1 MSTRE
6 LSVRITGDPRSL
18 SRAFR
23 QVDRDMGGLE
33 KASMRLRRGLGALGK
48 AAAVAGAAAAAGFAV
63 GAVKATRA
71 ASDLEESVNKAR
83 ETFEAAGPAMETW
96 ASTASA
102 SLGMSKAAALE
113 NAASIGAML
122 KPMGVA
128 PKRAAEMSREMVKL
142 ASDMASF
149 NNEDPTEML
158 DRIRSGLS
166 GESEPLKR
174 FGAVLSETR
183 VKQHAYKVGIAETGA
198 ELTEQQK
205 IQARYSLLLKDT
217 ADQQGDFAR
226 TADGAANAQRIF
238 RARMEDISATAGRVF
253 LPVFTRALGVAN
265 DFLAVVE
272 QRWPQIQAVAV
283 QVFGSVRSAVDPLVN
298 RFREAWPQIRDAV
311 VKNLIEAWDTARE
324 IFGQL
329 GPIIRRAVEV
339 IVPIV
344 VAMSRE
350 VLRVFRALAP
360 RVRPVIDDFIN
371 LLRVAVERIS
381 DFWDRWGEDIM
392 RIVRRTFDTI
402 IKVAKPLLEALRGAI
417 QVITGLIEGDWSKAF
432 GGLKDIAVGLLK
444 AVFRAIKG
452 LGGLAL
458 SAMKSLGR
466 AIVRGIVS
474 GIKSIAHEIADAILD
489 AIPGPL
495 RRLLPGGGLSTAD
508 AVGDIAR
515 FLPDRARGGS
525 VPGRRGQAVPIIA
538 HAGEVVLNPAQQ
550 RIVGIDR
557 IMGALRATGGI
568 VGGDGAAFAAGGI
581 VRAAGQFAQRQ
592 VGEPYVWG
600 GGHELRGPGDR
611 YGWDCSG
618 FASQVA
624 LRVPGY
630 TGGIGTTMSLRP
642 ASTRPK
648 GGEPILFG
656 FRGIGRG
663 ARGEH
668 MGVWVKGYGWFDAG
682 SGGVQR
688 GDSRWDLVL
697 VPPGLAGL
705 ADKAA
710 PQGTRTAAVSA
721 AGAGGGGLGA
731 ALRGAGIGSGVK
743 GIVNRVLQA
752 GADVSAAVGAR
763 LGTSSARGERA
774 VRAAGRAAARRA
786 RAAGKPPDQVAADE
800 QAAERAKQGQLLRAD
815 IRRVNAALQR
825 LAKRWAKLRA
835 DLKRVGKGGGDPAA
849 RRQALNRIRAA
860 MRQNRRERDEL
871 IEIRAELVDELKEL
885 NDEIA
890 QEQYEENFA
899 GGDGEGPPTE
909 ADYADAA
916 MAQAALTPGLEDDL
930 SAARTIEDLA
940 RRDYEAAL
948 ASGDPRRIADAARAY
963 LSARQQR
970 ESIEEQIKAINENTE
985 ALKDLNRTFGG
996 SVAFGYR
1003 GQDYVL
1009 RSLAPPSSDRLVG
1022 MEV

>member
-1 MSTRE
+1 VSTRE
-6 LSVRITGDPRSL
+6 LSVRITGDPKSL

-23 QVDRDMGGLE
+23 QVDRDMAGLE
-33 KASMRLRRGLGALGK
+33 KSSDRLRRGMGRLARGAAL
-48 AAAVAGAAAAAGFAV
+48 AGAAAGAGFAA

-71 ASDLEESVNKAR
+71 ASDLEESVNKSR
-83 ETFEAAGPAMETW
+83 ETFEAAGPAMEKW
-96 ASTASA
+96 ASTAA
-102 SLGMSKAAALE
+102 TSLGMSKAAALE

-128 PKRAAEMSREMVKL
+128 PKRAAEMSREMVQL

-174 FGAVLSETR
+174 FGAVLTETR

-226 TADGAANAQRIF
+226 TADGMANAQRI
-238 RARMEDISATAGRVF
+238 AKAQMADLSAQIGRVF
-253 LPVFTRALGVAN
+253 LPLMVQTLRVVNDVAQWAQRNWPAFRDTTAAAFRDVRVVISDVVRWMDANVVPTVRTVVAGARRLWGEFGDEISAVARFVGRTIERMMITIRELVAFAMALLRGDWGRAWGAIKTIARTNLEGVL
-265 DFLAVVE
+265 DFL
-272 QRWPQIQAVAV
+272 RTIPQAAASI
-283 QVFGSVRSAVDPLVN
+283 
-298 RFREAWPQIRDAV
+298 
-311 VKNLIEAWDTARE
+311 
-324 IFGQL
+324 
-329 GPIIRRAVEV
+329 
-339 IVPIV
+339 
-344 VAMSRE
+344 
-350 VLRVFRALAP
+350 ALT
-360 RVRPVIDDFIN
+360 IGK
-371 LLRVAVERIS
+371 RIAE
-381 DFWDRWGEDIM
+381 GI
-392 RIVRRTFDTI
+392 
-402 IKVAKPLLEALRGAI
+402 LNGLRGLGASLRDRVMDGI
-417 QVITGLIEGDWSKAF
+417 SK
-432 GGLKDIAVGLLK
+432 I
-444 AVFRAIKG
+444 
-452 LGGLAL
+452 GGLAGRAL
-458 SAMKSLGR
+458 DAVRRMGR

-474 GIKSIAHEIADAILD
+474 GIKSIAGEIRDAVRDAILD
-489 AIPGPL
+489 AIPG
-495 RRLLPGGGLSTAD
+495 RGGGGVGRAILD
-508 AVGDIAR
+508 ALGPIGAVLD
-515 FLPDRARGGS
+515 RGGT
-525 VPGRRGQAVPIIA
+525 VPGRRGQAVPIVA
-538 HAGEVVLNPAQQ
+538 HAGEVVLNPSQQ

-568 VGGDGAAFAAGGI
+568 VGGDGAAFASGGWVHPAPGARLGGGPGQGTHSYTAPPNNWQSDAAYDLMGRDGMPVVAAGPGVIGAVRPFQSDPRFWGHAVYLSTKGIQLYYKHLKSVAVRPGQSVGAGEVLGYLGEGVNGGPHLHLGSTSLSALHSI
-581 VRAAGQFAQRQ
+581 VRAPAGK
-592 VGEPYVWG
+592 
-600 GGHELRGPGDR
+600 PG
-611 YGWDCSG
+611 S
-618 FASQVA
+618 
-624 LRVPGY
+624 
-630 TGGIGTTMSLRP
+630 
-642 ASTRPK
+642 K
-648 GGEPILFG
+648 GGDDGHFTPSQE
-656 FRGIGRG
+656 R
-663 ARGEH
+663 
-668 MGVWVKGYGWFDAG
+668 
-682 SGGVQR
+682 
-688 GDSRWDLVL
+688 
-697 VPPGLAGL
+697 
-705 ADKAA
+705 A
-710 PQGTRTAAVSA
+710 PQLSPRERLAQTI
-721 AGAGGGGLGA
+721 
-731 ALRGAGIGSGVK
+731 RGAGISSGAK

-871 IEIRAELVDELKEL
+871 IEIRAELIDELKEL
-885 NDEIA
+885 NEEIA

-909 ADYADAA
+909 ADFAEAA
-916 MAQAALTPGLEDDL
+916 LAQAALTPGLEDDL

-996 SVAFGYR
+996 SVVFGYR

>member
-1 MSTRE
+1 VSTRE
-6 LSVRITGDPRSL
+6 LSVRITGDPKSL

-23 QVDRDMGGLE
+23 QVDKDMGGME

-48 AAAVAGAAAAAGFAV
+48 AAAVAGAAAAASFAV

-71 ASDLEESVNKAR
+71 ASDLEESVNKSR
-83 ETFEAAGPAMETW
+83 ETFEAAGPAMEKW
-96 ASTASA
+96 ASTAAA

-128 PKRAAEMSREMVKL
+128 PKRAAEMSREMVQL

-402 IKVAKPLLEALRGAI
+402 IKVAKPLLKALRGAI

-495 RRLLPGGGLSTAD
+495 RRLIPGGGLSTAD

-515 FLPDRARGGS
+515 FLPDRARGGT
-525 VPGRRGQAVPIIA
+525 VPGPRGQAVPIVA
-538 HAGEVVLNPAQQ
+538 HAGEVVLNPTQQ

-557 IMGALRATGGI
+557 IVGALRATGGI
-568 VGGDGAAFAAGGI
+568 IGGDGAAFASGGL
-581 VRAAGQFAQRQ
+581 VWPSAARSFMAEARAARYSQ
-592 VGEPYVWG
+592 
-600 GGHELRGPGDR
+600 ELRGR
-611 YGWDCSG
+611 REYMDCSE
-618 FASQVA
+618 FATGLA
-624 LRVPGY
+624 KAFGY
-630 TGGIGTTMSLRP
+630 KGPVTWTGGAVDNSSP
-642 ASTRPK
+642 AR
-648 GGEPILFG
+648 GDEVIVWG
-656 FRGIGRG
+656 FRGMNRPP
-663 ARGEH
+663 RYQH
-668 MGVWVKGYGWFDAG
+668 MGIRVDGTWYDFGR
-682 SGGVQR
+682 SGLDV
-688 GDSRWDLVL
+688 GDSRWDFLR
-697 VPPGLAGL
+697 VPKGLEGFSIDTRAATSGRGAERKLSPRERL
-705 ADKAA
+705 A
-710 PQGTRTAAVSA
+710 QTI
-721 AGAGGGGLGA
+721 
-731 ALRGAGIGSGVK
+731 RGAGISSGVK

-763 LGTSSARGERA
+763 ISRGDERGDRSART
-774 VRAAGRAAARRA
+774 AGREARVEA
-786 RAAGKPPDQVAADE
+786 RAAGKSPDEVAAAGE
-800 QAAERAKQGQLLRAD
+800 QAERRERLKVLKRLRKSAGDAIRQLDKRWSELARD
-815 IRRVNAALQR
+815 LRRVR
-825 LAKRWAKLRA
+825 
-835 DLKRVGKGGGDPAA
+835 GDSPNA
-849 RRQALNRIRAA
+849 RRARKRISDA
-860 MRQNRRERDEL
+860 MKANRRERREVN
-871 IEIRAELVDELKEL
+871 EIWAEL
-885 NDEIA
+885 NDQIAEIEETEA
-890 QEQYEENFA
+890 QEAYEARF
-899 GGDGEGPPTE
+899 GGEGPPTE
-909 ADYADAA
+909 SDFAEAELAK
-916 MAQAALTPGLEDDL
+916 AALTPGLEDDL

-985 ALKDLNRTFGG
+985 ALRDLNRTFGG

>member
-1 MSTRE
+1 VSTRE
-6 LSVRITGDPRSL
+6 LSVRITGDPKSL

-23 QVDRDMGGLE
+23 QVDKDMGGME

-63 GAVKATRA
+63 GVVKATKA

-96 ASTASA
+96 ASTAA
-102 SLGMSKAAALE
+102 TSLGMSKAAALE

-283 QVFGSVRSAVDPLVN
+283 RVFGSVRSAVDPLVN
-298 RFREAWPQIRDAV
+298 RFRKAWPEISGLVIEHLRAV
-311 VKNLIEAWDTARE
+311 WRFVQDVFNDVA
-324 IFGQL
+324 
-329 GPIIRRAVEV
+329 PIIKSAIDRALPILADMAKGIARTFRQLLPVVRPLLKDLAELVRSVVEMIARFWERWGDDILALV
-339 IVPIV
+339 
-344 VAMSRE
+344 R
-350 VLRVFRALAP
+350 RVFTL
-360 RVRPVIDDFIN
+360 VV
-371 LLRVAVERIS
+371 RVAR
-381 DFWDRWGEDIM
+381 
-392 RIVRRTFDTI
+392 
-402 IKVAKPLLEALRGAI
+402 PLLDALRGVI
-417 QVITGLIEGDWSKAF
+417 KTITGLIEGDWSKVF

-474 GIKSIAHEIADAILD
+474 GIKSIAGEIRDAVRDAILD
-489 AIPGPL
+489 AIPG
-495 RRLLPGGGLSTAD
+495 RGGGGVGRAILGALGPIG
-508 AVGDIAR
+508 AVLD
-515 FLPDRARGGS
+515 RGGT
-525 VPGRRGQAVPIIA
+525 VPGRRGQAVPIVA
-538 HAGEVVLNPAQQ
+538 HAGEVVLNPSQQ

-568 VGGDGAAFAAGGI
+568 VGGDGAAFASGGL
-581 VRAAGQFAQRQ
+581 VWPSAARSFMAEARAARYSQ
-592 VGEPYVWG
+592 
-600 GGHELRGPGDR
+600 ELRGR
-611 YGWDCSG
+611 REYMDCSE
-618 FASQVA
+618 FATGLA
-624 LRVPGY
+624 KAFGY
-630 TGGIGTTMSLRP
+630 KGPVTWTGGAVDNSSP
-642 ASTRPK
+642 AR
-648 GGEPILFG
+648 GDEVIVWG
-656 FRGIGRG
+656 FRGMNRPP
-663 ARGEH
+663 RYQH
-668 MGVWVKGYGWFDAG
+668 MGIRVDGTWYDFGG
-682 SGGVQR
+682 SGLDV
-688 GDSRWDLVL
+688 GDSRWDFLR
-697 VPPGLAGL
+697 VPKGLEGFSIDTRAATSGRGAERSGRGAERKLSPRERL
-705 ADKAA
+705 A
-710 PQGTRTAAVSA
+710 QTI
-721 AGAGGGGLGA
+721 
-731 ALRGAGIGSGVK
+731 RGAGISSGVK

-871 IEIRAELVDELKEL
+871 IEIRAELIDELKEL
-885 NDEIA
+885 NEEIA

-909 ADYADAA
+909 ADFAEAA
-916 MAQAALTPGLEDDL
+916 LAQAALTPGLEDDL

-996 SVAFGYR
+996 SVVFGYR

-1009 RSLAPPSSDRLVG
+1009 RSLAPPSSDRIVG